1 MEKKST
7 IINLNDENFEKEV
20 LRSKVL
26 FMVNFGA
33 EWCGPLHIMTP
44 VIEALAIKFEG
55 LVKMG
60 SLDVD
65 NNTKTSARYGVISV
79 PVLLF
84 FDDGEIVRQIFGEI
98 SRKELSEKI
107 ISLLKN
113 KESKGIK
120 NGRLIITS

>member
-33 EWCGPLHIMTP
+33 EWSGPFHIMTP
-44 VIEALAIKFEG
+44 VIEALAIKFKG

-65 NNTKTSARYGVISV
+65 NNTKTSVRYDIISV

-84 FDDGEIVRQIFGEI
+84 FEDGEIVQQIFGAI

-107 ISLLKN
+107 ISLLK
-113 KESKGIK
+113 KIK
-120 NGRLIITS
+120 KRKV